1 MDTSKMAIISGL
13 IAVAFFTY
21 LVLRI
26 VGMIGGY
33 RTDVALQTT
42 RTPEKPPPF
51 DPNRFNTSP
60 LPKRTQNELE
70 QLQNPM
76 RTEWVAYGGATPP
89 LRLHVRG
96 QSYEGF
102 RRVTRKHI
110 DLTGQ
115 DNFDRLSQQQKVEFL
130 LPVIAEAYV
139 LDWEGAQYANGN
151 AMPFSPANL
160 AIMMAKDPHFGAFVQ
175 SAAERLSPPWPT
187 R

>member
-1 MDTSKMAIISGL
+1 MAIISGL
-13 IAVAFFTY
+13 IAVAFLIY

-33 RTDVALQTT
+33 RTNVTLQTT

-60 LPKRTQNELE
+60 LPKRTQKELE
-70 QLQNPM
+70 QIQNSM
-76 RTEWVAYGGATPP
+76 RTEWVTYGGATPP

-102 RRVTRKHI
+102 RRVTRKYI

-130 LPVIAEAYV
+130 LPVMAEAYV
-139 LDWEGAQYANGN
+139 SDWEGAQYSNGS

-175 SAAERLSPPWPT
+175 SEAERLSPPWPT

>member
-1 MDTSKMAIISGL
+1 MAIISSL
-13 IAVAFFTY
+13 IAVAFLIY

-33 RTDVALQTT
+33 RTNVTLQTT
-42 RTPEKPPPF
+42 RTPETPPPF

-60 LPKRTQNELE
+60 LPQRAQKELE
-70 QLQNPM
+70 QIQSSM
-76 RTEWVAYGGATPP
+76 RTEWVTYAGATPP

-102 RRVTRKHI
+102 RRVTRKYI

-139 LDWEGAQYANGN
+139 SDWEGAQYSNGN

-175 SAAERLSPPWPT
+175 CEAERLSPPWPT

>member
-1 MDTSKMAIISGL
+1 MAIIYGL
-13 IAVAFFTY
+13 IAVAFLIY

-33 RTDVALQTT
+33 RTTVTV
-42 RTPEKPPPF
+42 RPRPF

-60 LPKRTQNELE
+60 LPTRTQKELE
-70 QLQNPM
+70 SAQNSM
-76 RTEWVAYGGATPP
+76 RTEWVTYDGATPP

-102 RRVTRKHI
+102 RRVTRKYI

-139 LDWEGAQYANGN
+139 SDWEGAQYSNGN

-160 AIMMAKDPHFGAFVQ
+160 AIMMARDPHFGAFVQ
-175 SAAERLSPPWPT
+175 SEAERLSPPWPT
-187 R
+187 P

>member
-1 MDTSKMAIISGL
+1 MAIISGL
-13 IAVAFFTY
+13 IAVAFLIY

-33 RTDVALQTT
+33 RTNVTLQTT
-42 RTPEKPPPF
+42 RTTKTPPPF
-51 DPNRFNTSP
+51 DPNHFNTSP
-60 LPKRTQNELE
+60 LPRRTQNELK
-70 QLQNPM
+70 QIQNSM
-76 RTEWVAYGGATPP
+76 RTEWVTYGGATPP

-102 RRVTRKHI
+102 RRVTRKYI

-115 DNFDRLSQQQKVEFL
+115 DNFDRLSQQQQVEFL
-130 LPVIAEAYV
+130 IPVIAEAYV
-139 LDWEGAQYANGN
+139 LAWEGAQYSNGN
-151 AMPFSPANL
+151 EMPFSPANL

-175 SAAERLSPPWPT
+175 SEAERLSPPWPT